1 MSTWKNMASP
11 GINSIPSVSGHQPD
25 IMPTLSGAGYGN
37 YPVQNKTYLY
47 SLLIHM
53 LAAALIVAATTYVA
67 NNPEKVQQQLQSI
80 NLDLSDYVFNAG
92 DSGAGGGVSP
102 PIPIYKPDPEYS
114 EEARKAKYQ
123 GAVILWIVVGP
134 DGRVHNMRV
143 ARSLGLGLDEKA
155 MEAVRT
161 WKFEPAKKD
170 GQAVAV
176 QLNIEVSFR
185 LY

>member
-1 MSTWKNMASP
+1 MASP
-11 GINSIPSVSGHQPD
+11 GINSIPSVSGRQPD

-92 DSGAGGGVSP
+92 DSGAGHLGVHGRLSACP
-102 PIPIYKPDPEYS
+102 HLQDAICAHPTD
-114 EEARKAKYQ
+114 
-123 GAVILWIVVGP
+123 GVVRLHRRVREIRQLVEGVNRVGSLSQTLVEIAICSGDDGP
-134 DGRVHNMRV
+134 FSGFD
-143 ARSLGLGLDEKA
+143 
-155 MEAVRT
+155 
-161 WKFEPAKKD
+161 
-170 GQAVAV
+170 QAVVLA
-176 QLNIEVSFR
+176 Q
-185 LY
+185 